1 MSKSGGK
8 LIEAKLDFSNK
19 IINILEK
26 YGNKKIRA
34 IRIGRRPI
42 NNLVEKAFNIISL
55 GKWDKLRAQF
65 PYDKLFHLFLILTME
80 DGTVISFE
88 KNSIVTMTTND
99 GRCSIKDVD
108 CIELEYLAD
117 SITLNELAKK
127 PLERIGKEKYFIYH
141 PFDQNCQIFIS
152 EVLKTFNLYNKKA
165 SDFVYQDIT
174 EIVEKLPWYV
184 KYVAKLVTDIDA
196 TVSKVTGA
204 GKKNCGCHKCILA
217 GGCSMCEKCPL
228 KLPTIE
234 EEPEEDKEKDKEK
247 KDLEELTH
255 FVTDMLKEI

>member
-1 MSKSGGK
+1 MKSGGK

-19 IINILEK
+19 ITNILEK
-26 YGNKKIRA
+26 YGDMKIKS

-42 NNLVEKAFNIISL
+42 NNLVENALNIISL
-55 GKWDKLRAQF
+55 GKWGENRKKY

-80 DGTVISFE
+80 DGVVISFE
-88 KNSIVTMTTND
+88 KNSIVTMTVND
-99 GRCSIKDVD
+99 ERCSMKDVE
-108 CIELEYLAD
+108 CIELEYPAD
-117 SITLNELAKK
+117 SITLNELVKK
-127 PLERIGKEKYFIYH
+127 PLKIIGKEKYFIYNA
-141 PFDQNCQIFIS
+141 FSQNCQIFIS
-152 EVLKTFNLYNKKA
+152 EILKTFNLYNKKA

-174 EIVEKLPWYV
+174 EIVENLPWYIG
-184 KYVAKLVTDIDA
+184 YVAKLVTDIDA

-234 EEPEEDKEKDKEK
+234 EEPEEDKEK
-247 KDLEELTH
+247 KDLVQLTH

>member
-19 IINILEK
+19 ITNILEK
-26 YGNKKIRA
+26 YGNMKIKA

-42 NNLVEKAFNIISL
+42 NSLVEKAFNIISL
-55 GKWDKLRAQF
+55 GKWSKLKDNYYF
-65 PYDKLFHLFLILTME
+65 DKLFHLFLILTME

-108 CIELEYLAD
+108 CIELEYPAD

-127 PLERIGKEKYFIYH
+127 PLERIGKEKYFIYNA
-141 PFDQNCQIFIS
+141 FQQNCQIFIS

-165 SDFVYQDIT
+165 EDFVYQDIT
-174 EIVEKLPWYV
+174 EIVENLPWYV
-184 KYVAKLVTDIDA
+184 KYIAKAVTDIDA
-196 TVSKVTGA
+196 TISKVTGA
-204 GKKNCGCHKCILA
+204 GKKNCGCANCVLR
-217 GGCSMCEKCPL
+217 GGRMKCEKCPL
-228 KLPTIE
+228 KPKLPTIE
-234 EEPEEDKEKDKEK
+234 EEPEEDKEK
-247 KDLEELTH
+247 KDLVQLTH